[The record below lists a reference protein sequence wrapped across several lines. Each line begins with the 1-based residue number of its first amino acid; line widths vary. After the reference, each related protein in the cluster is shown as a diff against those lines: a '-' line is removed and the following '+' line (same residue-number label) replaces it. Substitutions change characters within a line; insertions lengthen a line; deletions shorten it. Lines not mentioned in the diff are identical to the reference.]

1 MLAYEALLCMY
12 FTCTLLHLNC
22 FSCRRTVLWDIIF
35 SLLFSD
41 HPPVC
46 PPCDNEMNTDVVL
59 EHMCA
64 SEFGNVSLLS
74 VYFVNAK
81 NDQSNVFKLLVY
93 MIRSKKYE
101 NILYKMLCFQSRHH
115 ASKII
120 YRHCCFL

>member
-1 MLAYEALLCMY
+1 MKTEYYYSLKCIKHHSISY
-12 FTCTLLHLNC
+12 FYVGVRSFATCTLLHLNC

-35 SLLFSD
+35 FLLFSD

-74 VYFVNAK
+74 VYFVNEK
-81 NDQSNVFKLLVY
+81 NDQSNVFKLFVY
-93 MIRSKKYE
+93 MINSKNYE
-101 NILYKMLCFQSRHH
+101 K
-115 ASKII
+115 
-120 YRHCCFL
+120 FLF